1 MQWIFKK
8 RLESRLKL
16 PPPFLLIFP
25 DYCGQCRLKWKK
37 PSPVT
42 YRTQLIATI
51 WTGFNEYSRFK
62 GFLPSNSSF
71 QTTSRFGNQICR
83 RSDSWIWHL
92 HLPQR
97 VKKTETSN
105 IRQIQISGL
114 HITQQWH
121 RNWFYF
127 ATQRQK
133 GRLKTLNQVFRRPF
147 ILADRLGQPI
157 KPVSTSHRHRAT
169 RCADLPR

>member
-1 MQWIFKK
+1 MLMDWAKMQWIFKK

-51 WTGFNEYSRFK
+51 WTDFNEYSRFK

-83 RSDSWIWHL
+83 RSDSWIRHL
-92 HLPQR
+92 HLQQR

-105 IRQIQISGL
+105 IRRIQISDYTL
-114 HITQQWH
+114 HS
-121 RNWFYF
+121 NVS
-127 ATQRQK
+127 ATDFLPQRK
-133 GRLKTLNQVFRRPF
+133 DKKVVW
-147 ILADRLGQPI
+147 
-157 KPVSTSHRHRAT
+157 KPWIRFSDNLSF
-169 RCADLPR
+169 